1 MKTVRRILPLFA
13 VLALASGQERVVESV
28 VPALAYGARCS
39 STVELQNLSDRP
51 VVVDGEPHRAS
62 GALVAITGHPE
73 ITIRLSARERSS
85 YKLEIEEETESA
97 WVKVP
102 TLVSGRPFAGP

>member
-73 ITIRLSARERSS
+73 ITIRLSARGDESPR
-85 YKLEIEEETESA
+85 SA
-97 WVKVP
+97 WHQQRFCVFEAWESWAKA
-102 TLVSGRPFAGP
+102 AGSSN